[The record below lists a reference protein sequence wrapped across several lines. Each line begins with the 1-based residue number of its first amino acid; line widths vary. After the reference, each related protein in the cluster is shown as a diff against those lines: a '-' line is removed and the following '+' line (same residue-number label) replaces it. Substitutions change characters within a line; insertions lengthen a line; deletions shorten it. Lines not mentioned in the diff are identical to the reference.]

1 MTEELK
7 GRTALVTGGSKGIG
21 LAVARRFLEAGAQV
35 TIISRSA
42 DNLRL
47 AREGIAVSHGRQVHT
62 IAADLADA
70 AQAEQAV
77 AQAEREAGPID
88 ILVNSAG
95 AAQRFEPEE
104 LEPEHWRRTL
114 EAKFF
119 PYIHAQHA
127 VLQRLR
133 ARAEA
138 AGIGPRAGAPG
149 RHAAIG
155 SIVNIIGTGGKQP
168 TRTHIAGGSANAA
181 LMLSTAGLAA
191 HYARYG
197 IRINAINPGFTLTGR
212 IEQALALEAA
222 RRGISRE
229 QALAEGQAQIP
240 LGRYADAEEVAE
252 VALFLASARAS
263 YVVGAVIPLDGGS
276 GPVI

>member
-7 GRTALVTGGSKGIG
+7 GKVALVTGGSKGIG
-21 LAVARRFLEAGAQV
+21 LAVARRFAQEGARV
-35 TIISRSA
+35 AIVSRSIEH
-42 DNLRL
+42 LQQ
-47 AREGIAVSHGRQVHT
+47 ARDAVAASLGVWLHT
-62 IAADLADA
+62 VAADLADA
-70 AQAEQAV
+70 AQAEAAV
-77 AQAEREAGPID
+77 AQIEREVGPVD

-95 AAQRFEPEE
+95 AAQRFEPED
-104 LEPEHWRRTL
+104 LTPEHWRRTL
-114 EAKFF
+114 DAKFF

-127 VLQRLR
+127 VLQRLV
-133 ARAEA
+133 ARAKAASASSTAPSGRQA
-138 AGIGPRAGAPG
+138 AGAV
-149 RHAAIG
+149 
-155 SIVNIIGTGGKQP
+155 VNIIGTGGKQP

-181 LMLSTAGLAA
+181 LMLSTVGLAA
-191 HYARYG
+191 HYARHG

-240 LGRYADAEEVAE
+240 LGRYADPEEVAE
-252 VALFLASARAS
+252 VALFLASERAS